1 MISYSNMG
9 QTQKKQKTDFKQI
22 PIIPKAC
29 SDFPRRSVQPGHGDA
44 TPGSGNAKA
53 TATGGRCLSQKIKD
67 STIGMQGLRHVA
79 TLVVACCCHL
89 WNVTL

>member
-53 TATGGRCLSQKIKD
+53 TATG
-67 STIGMQGLRHVA
+67 LRHVA

>member
-44 TPGSGNAKA
+44 TPGSDNAKA
-53 TATGGRCLSQKIKD
+53 TATGSVVDACRRRSRIQPLECKD
-67 STIGMQGLRHVA
+67 
-79 TLVVACCCHL
+79 
-89 WNVTL
+89 